1 MHSRYAASCRTSSPL
16 TRGKQPAAS
25 GRMGASGLIPAHA
38 GKTRAAAPPPRRP
51 RAHPRSRGEN
61 PKRTDRTRDARRLIP
76 AHAGKTASVGDR
88 SEAVRAHP
96 RSRGENST
104 SKPVSKAKPGSSP
117 LTRGKRAPVGSMS
130 FTRGLIP
137 AHAGKTSR
145 RRCRRWRAGAHPRS
159 RGENPLSISRSGSHV
174 GSSPLTRGKRAGRSR
189 CPRCRGLIPA
199 HAGKTFQAE
208 LEMIQERAHPRSRG
222 ENASQRA
229 ALDGPRGSS
238 PLTRGKHAEQLP
250 DLQGGGLI
258 PAHAGKTRRGGA
270 VGCRPRAHPRSRGEN
285 LHLVCAGLEDRG
297 SSPLTR
303 GKLVE
308 AGRAGAKGGL
318 IPAHAGKT
326 GLARYSAVVS
336 EAHPRSRGENE
347 AHTLIEALDQ
357 GSSPLTRGKLDS
369 LGGVGADDG
378 LIPAHAGKTCVT
390 PFINFPVRA
399 HPRSRGENSCTPA
412 LMIIGR
418 GSSPLT
424 RGKRG
429 QRLRPR
435 SSGGLI
441 PAHAG
446 KTSVTHWR
454 PLRSRAH
461 PRSRGENA

>member
-1 MHSRYAASCRTSSPL
+1 MKDTGSKLRRGSSPL
-16 TRGKQPAAS
+16 TRGKPT
-25 GRMGASGLIPAHA
+25 GCVTGCEESGLIPAHA
-38 GKTRAAAPPPRRP
+38 GKTTNGTCLFIAM

-76 AHAGKTASVGDR
+76 AHAGKTGSVARGLGVDG
-88 SEAVRAHP
+88 AHP

-159 RGENPLSISRSGSHV
+159 RGENAQGDHV
-174 GSSPLTRGKRAGRSR
+174 ARAVAGSSPLTRGKRFRVRSKQSFE
-189 CPRCRGLIPA
+189 GLIPA

-336 EAHPRSRGENE
+336 EAHPRSRGENH
-347 AHTLIEALDQ
+347 AQFFRGH
-357 GSSPLTRGKLDS
+357 SPL
-369 LGGVGADDG
+369 
-378 LIPAHAGKTCVT
+378 
-390 PFINFPVRA
+390 
-399 HPRSRGENSCTPA
+399 
-412 LMIIGR
+412 

-424 RGKRG
+424 RGKR
-429 QRLRPR
+429 
-435 SSGGLI
+435 SS
-441 PAHAG
+441 H
-446 KTSVTHWR
+446 TD
-454 PLRSRAH
+454 
-461 PRSRGENA
+461 